1 MWSKL
6 RAEVSEGRPQMN
18 IGEIKYPLVVTDD
31 GDLAGARASI
41 RSDHELEREI
51 REDVVGGAF
60 LWCSPGYVK
69 VDVRGGEVTL
79 SGEVESEDVV
89 ALLVSGAERV
99 LGVRSVRNELKT
111 GSRAGQAR

>member
-1 MWSKL
+1 
-6 RAEVSEGRPQMN
+6 MN

-31 GDLAGARASI
+31 GGLAGTRASN
-41 RSDHELEREI
+41 RSDQELEREI
-51 REDVVGGAF
+51 RKDVVGGAF

-69 VDVRGGEVTL
+69 VDVRGGDVTL

-99 LGVRSVRNELKT
+99 LGVRCGAERVENRLAPE
-111 GSRAGQAR
+111 QAR

>member
-6 RAEVSEGRPQMN
+6 GAEVSEGRPQIN

-31 GDLAGARASI
+31 GDLAGASI
-41 RSDHELEREI
+41 RSDQELEREI

-89 ALLVSGAERV
+89 TLLVSGAERV

-111 GSRAGQAR
+111 GSRPGQSR

>member
-1 MWSKL
+1 
-6 RAEVSEGRPQMN
+6 MN

-41 RSDHELEREI
+41 RSDQDLEREI